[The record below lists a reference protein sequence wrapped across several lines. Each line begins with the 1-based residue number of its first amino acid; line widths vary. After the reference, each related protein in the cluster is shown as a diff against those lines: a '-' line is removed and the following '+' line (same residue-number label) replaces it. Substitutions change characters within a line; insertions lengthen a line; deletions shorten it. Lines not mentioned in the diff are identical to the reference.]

1 MHPHAPHG
9 AGAPPASPAPPIVDS
24 QFHLAL
30 CLGVTLV
37 LFILVVCVFAAKL
50 FAQLSRALVQRS
62 LAVEEREMKLKK
74 RRADEAAEAPAASAR
89 PAATARPTGGLRL
102 GAWGI

>member
-1 MHPHAPHG
+1 MHPRPH
-9 AGAPPASPAPPIVDS
+9 AGAPPAPPAPPIVDS

-89 PAATARPTGGLRL
+89 PAAAARSTGGLRL
-102 GAWGI
+102 GAWEI